1 MVKGLEIPPSTHR
14 SHSAFPSSTPPSA
27 SSYSSFFT
35 TPYTADIIIPIY
47 TGGTRGSGIHAIC
60 PWFYNLHEGKL
71 IPKVH
76 ALFTPHCLPNLPS
89 KGLLGDLGT
98 PGFGRPPILTK
109 DLVTLFL
116 LYSPVSVSARSYF
129 CIFVPNQMSLM
140 DDSDLSLSW

>member
-1 MVKGLEIPPSTHR
+1 MFGATGACSEENQHDGEGTRDPPSTHR
-14 SHSAFPSSTPPSA
+14 SHCAFPSSTPPSA

-98 PGFGRPPILTK
+98 PKFW
-109 DLVTLFL
+109 
-116 LYSPVSVSARSYF
+116 SAPYPHQGSGH
-129 CIFVPNQMSLM
+129 FVPVI
-140 DDSDLSLSW
+140 LSCLCFS